1 MDYHEIYEKHAEAY
15 DELVAAEDVDGNLMA
30 ALQRLVP
37 DAGQVVEVGAGT
49 GRVTRLLAR
58 MGAKVLATEPSAAML
73 DVARRHLGA
82 HPGVRFAQ
90 AAAGALPADDDSAG
104 AVVAGWVFGHF
115 RYWMPEGW
123 RAEIAGFLAECERV
137 VRPGGVVVVIE
148 TLGTGS
154 TEPAAPGPELDEY
167 YGWLEDQG
175 FARAWIRTDYQF
187 DSVDEAARVTGFF
200 FGEDFAQRVRRE
212 QWARIP
218 ECTGLWSR
226 QVRQT

>member
-1 MDYHEIYEKHAEAY
+1 MDQQEIYANHAEAY
-15 DELVAAEDVDGNLMA
+15 DELVTAEDVDGNLAA
-30 ALQRLVP
+30 ALQRVMP
-37 DAGQVVEVGAGT
+37 DVGRVVEVGAGT

-58 MGAKVLATEPSAAML
+58 MGATVLATEPAAAML

-82 HPGVRFAQ
+82 HENVRLAL
-90 AAAGALPADDDSAG
+90 ASAGSLPADDDWAD

-123 RAEIAGFLAECERV
+123 QDEIAGFLAECERV
-137 VRPGGVVVVIE
+137 VRPGGAVVVIE

-154 TEPAAPGPELDEY
+154 AKPAAPSPELDEY
-167 YGWLEDQG
+167 YRWLEGRG
-175 FARAWIRTDYQF
+175 FTRTWFRTDYQF

-200 FGEDFAQRVRRE
+200 FGEEFGERVRRE
-212 QWARIP
+212 GWARIP

-226 QVRQT
+226 RT